1 MTRNPTFLID
11 APEVIYLPHGSLCYQ
26 VLKHEYVSS
35 GPTSLI
41 IQLTGWNKLV
51 GCKASYRS
59 MGTTGDPVPVGQ
71 RDVPV
76 NHFTG

>member
-1 MTRNPTFLID
+1 MFFF
-11 APEVIYLPHGSLCYQ
+11 CYD
-26 VLKHEYVSS
+26 V
-35 GPTSLI
+35 TI
-41 IQLTGWNKLV
+41 
-51 GCKASYRS
+51 KASYRS

>member
-1 MTRNPTFLID
+1 VDSID
-11 APEVIYLPHGSLCYQ
+11 FGVEGGDCPRLWS
-26 VLKHEYVSS
+26 KS
-35 GPTSLI
+35 
-41 IQLTGWNKLV
+41 
-51 GCKASYRS
+51 SYRS